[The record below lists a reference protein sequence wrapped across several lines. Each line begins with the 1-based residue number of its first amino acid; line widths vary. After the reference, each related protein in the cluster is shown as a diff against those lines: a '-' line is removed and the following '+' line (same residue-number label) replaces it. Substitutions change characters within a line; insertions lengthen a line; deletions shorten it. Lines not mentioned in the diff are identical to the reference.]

1 MIEFIKYC
9 FYCFLMA
16 ISAAFGN
23 NPEGMTF
30 KNIIIGI
37 ITMFGLLGLLL
48 LLLYLVG
55 LIVNRF
61 RRKAREPKLFDEVW
75 EKR

>member
-9 FYCFLMA
+9 CYCFLMV

-23 NPEGMTF
+23 NPEGMNF
-30 KNIIIGI
+30 KDIIVGS

-55 LIVNRF
+55 LIVSRF
-61 RRKAREPKLFDEVW
+61 RRKPREPKLFDEVW